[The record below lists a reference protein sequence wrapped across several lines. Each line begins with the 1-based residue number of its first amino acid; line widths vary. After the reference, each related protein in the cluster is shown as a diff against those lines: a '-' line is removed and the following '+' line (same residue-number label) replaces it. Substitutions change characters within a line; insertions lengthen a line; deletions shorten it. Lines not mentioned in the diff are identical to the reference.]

1 MRRAYNICGPVSSL
15 VPEYKRSLEGLD
27 VVGAYR
33 PTFALH
39 PIDRTHILGVEFK
52 PHAEPS
58 AIVLADEDR
67 AAAFERV
74 PQPRQIRGCKHAGAG
89 FELS

>member
-33 PTFALH
+33 PTFAFH
-39 PIDRTHILGVEFK
+39 PIDRTHVLGVEL
-52 PHAEPS
+52 EPNAKS
-58 AIVLADEDR
+58 PTIVLTDEDR
-67 AAAFERV
+67 AASFERC
-74 PQPRQIRGCKHAGAG
+74 PPSAPMAQI
-89 FELS
+89 

>member
-39 PIDRTHILGVEFK
+39 PIDRTHILGVG
-52 PHAEPS
+52 
-58 AIVLADEDR
+58 IVKNVLYSK
-67 AAAFERV
+67 
-74 PQPRQIRGCKHAGAG
+74 RGKSKTLLPNC
-89 FELS
+89 